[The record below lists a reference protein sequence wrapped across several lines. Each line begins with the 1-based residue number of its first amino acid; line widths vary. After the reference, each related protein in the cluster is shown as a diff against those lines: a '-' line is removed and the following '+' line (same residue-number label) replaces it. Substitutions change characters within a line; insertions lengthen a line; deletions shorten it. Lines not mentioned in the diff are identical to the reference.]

1 MLDLALTIVYTL
13 VIMSNTT
20 VLNIKIDKDLKL
32 QLQSVAKDLG
42 LPVSTLITASVRD
55 VVRSR
60 SITISADLR
69 IRPEVEKEL
78 LQLSKDAKAGKNISP
93 QFDADDID
101 GMKKWLNS

>member
-1 MLDLALTIVYTL
+1 MS
-13 VIMSNTT
+13 SNTT

-69 IRPEVEKEL
+69 LRPEVEKEL

-93 QFDADDID
+93 AFDANDVE